1 MNKKN
6 KYMTNEEKINRYC
19 QQRFLREGLITR
31 EAIKR
36 HLLHIAKWKDKQF
49 EKIRKEAKQSLWH
62 SLDETPIFPS
72 SSNEPLCNIL
82 VLYDNGNMFL
92 YRYTKDGIPN
102 NIGIPCFRNIINAK
116 WCYCND
122 LIP

>member
-1 MNKKN
+1 
-6 KYMTNEEKINRYC
+6 MTQE
-19 QQRFLREGLITR
+19 
-31 EAIKR
+31 
-36 HLLHIAKWKDKQF
+36 DKQL
-49 EKIRKEAKQSLWH
+49 LWR

-72 SSNEPLCNIL
+72 SYDEPLCNIL

-92 YRYTKDGIPN
+92 YRYLQYGTPN
-102 NIGIPCFRNIINAK
+102 EIGTPRFESITGAK